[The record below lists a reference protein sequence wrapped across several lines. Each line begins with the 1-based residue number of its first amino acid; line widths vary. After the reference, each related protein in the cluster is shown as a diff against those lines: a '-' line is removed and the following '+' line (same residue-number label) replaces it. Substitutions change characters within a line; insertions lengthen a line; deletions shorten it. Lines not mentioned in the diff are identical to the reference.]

1 MEEVEKK
8 IKKVLEKER
17 NVIFAYIFGSF
28 ARGEKDYSDIDLA
41 IWVRKVPKNVFKYE
55 SRIAG
60 RLEKELKRQVEVR
73 ILNNLPLLLKSRIV
87 KEGRLVFSR
96 DKIFSAKFEGMTI
109 SEYLD
114 FSYLMEEYN
123 RIRAKRYGI

>member
-1 MEEVEKK
+1 VEKK

-17 NVIFAYIFGSF
+17 NVVFAYIFGSF

-73 ILNNLPLLLKSRIV
+73 ILNNLP
-87 KEGRLVFSR
+87 F
-96 DKIFSAKFEGMTI
+96 F
-109 SEYLD
+109 
-114 FSYLMEEYN
+114 
-123 RIRAKRYGI
+123 